1 MIEKVYVKWEEV
13 NLLIEIEEKSIRK
26 IEFIALDKVG
36 KNPEGKLFEKIEREL
51 LEYLQGKR
59 KIFTLK
65 ISIEGTEFQKK
76 VWRELLRIPY
86 GQKKSYGEIAKA
98 IENPRGARAVGMAC
112 NKNKI
117 PIIIPCHRVVGSNQK
132 LVGFAGGL
140 EIKSILLNLE
150 DENKKR
156 REDV

>member
-13 NLLIEIEEKSIRK
+13 NLLIEVEEKSIRK

>member
-13 NLLIEIEEKSIRK
+13 NLLIEVEEKSIRK

-150 DENKKR
+150 RENTEGDKN
-156 REDV
+156 V